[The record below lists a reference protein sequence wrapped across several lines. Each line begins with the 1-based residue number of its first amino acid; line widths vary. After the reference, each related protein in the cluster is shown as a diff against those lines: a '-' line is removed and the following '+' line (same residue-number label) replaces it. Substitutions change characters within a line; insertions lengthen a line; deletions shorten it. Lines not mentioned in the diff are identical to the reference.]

1 MAAALDIE
9 VERRELEAEAF
20 ALPDA
25 VARVGLVMLS
35 TDATT
40 EADFAQLVAGEGVLV
55 HGNRITFENPTT
67 PESLAATGP
76 RLAAA
81 AADLLPGST
90 LAAVYF
96 ACTSASAVLG
106 EAGVAAAVHQ
116 AKPDTPVVTP
126 MSAAIAALR
135 AVGARRFSVLAP
147 YSPEVTA
154 RVTAPFTA
162 AGFAIDRVTCWG
174 LADDRE
180 MGRVRP
186 EVIVEEAV
194 AAIGPAAEA
203 LFISCTALRA
213 AAVVASIE
221 ARIGRPVVTS
231 NQAAAWVCR
240 AHAGQS
246 RPLPGASRLF
256 SLPFPA
262 G

>member
-1 MAAALDIE
+1 MATLLDGGVAL
-9 VERRELEAEAF
+9 R
-20 ALPDA
+20 ALPGTAFLSADA

-40 EADFAQLVAGEGVLV
+40 EADFARLVAGEGVLV

-90 LAAVYF
+90 LAALYF

-106 EAGVAAAVHQ
+106 EAGVAAAVRE
-116 AKPDTPVVTP
+116 ARPDTPVVTP

-154 RVTAPFTA
+154 RVTTPFAA
-162 AGFAIDRVTCWG
+162 AGFALDRITCWG

-180 MGRVRP
+180 MARVRP

-194 AAIGPAAEA
+194 ATIGPAADA

-213 AAVVASIE
+213 AEVAADIE
-221 ARIGRPVVTS
+221 ARIDRPVVTS

-240 AHAGQS
+240 AHARQG
-246 RPLPGASRLF
+246 RPLPGAGRLF
-256 SLPFPA
+256 DYPFVA
-262 G
+262 T